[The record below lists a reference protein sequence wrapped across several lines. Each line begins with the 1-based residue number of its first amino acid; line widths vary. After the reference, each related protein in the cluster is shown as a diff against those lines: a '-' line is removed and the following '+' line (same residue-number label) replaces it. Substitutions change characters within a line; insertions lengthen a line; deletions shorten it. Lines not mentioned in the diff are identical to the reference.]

1 MKLGA
6 TTVARSQPTAS
17 ITETTSRAQ
26 NSGPITST
34 EGTREDRPMPRWSS
48 RITRAKAASRRWKRY
63 IDGSA
68 STESIGIDGPGSST
82 RSIGPSPST
91 W

>member
-1 MKLGA
+1 
-6 TTVARSQPTAS
+6 
-17 ITETTSRAQ
+17 
-26 NSGPITST
+26 
-34 EGTREDRPMPRWSS
+34 MPRWSS